1 MFENIGANINVVI
14 EKINL
19 WIETFLAMLPNFVVA
34 IIVLIGFYFLAR
46 VARNV
51 TGRVLN
57 RLSNNISVTKL
68 IATIIFLVVCIAGTF
83 VALGILNL
91 DKTVTSLL
99 AGAGIIGLALSFAFQ
114 DTATNFISGIIM
126 AFRKTLKVGDLVEVE
141 DTFGIVERI
150 NLRATI
156 IRTPQG
162 PSVMIPNKELLQGPL
177 KNYNSQSTR
186 RVDLEVGVGYESD
199 LQKVEDV
206 TIKAIRELDLV
217 KKERGVELYYK
228 EFGGSSINFVVRF
241 WIDFHKQAQYLKAQ
255 SEAIKKIKVVYD
267 ENNFNIPFPIR
278 TLDFGMAQ
286 GQLPKQL
293 FEIKNM
299 SHNKNGKQDKQQI
312 SNSVEIDV

>member
-1 MFENIGANINVVI
+1 MFENIGVNINVVI

-34 IIVLIGFYFLAR
+34 IIVVFGFYLLAKL
-46 VARNV
+46 ARNV
-51 TGRVLN
+51 VGRI
-57 RLSNNISVTKL
+57 LSRVSTNISVSKL
-68 IATIIFLVVCIAGTF
+68 IATIVFLVVCTAGLF

-141 DTFGIVERI
+141 GTFGTVERI

-186 RVDLEVGVGYESD
+186 RVDIEVGVGYESD

-206 TIKAIRELDLV
+206 TIAAIESLDLV
-217 KKERGVELYYK
+217 RKDTTVELFYK

-241 WIDFHKQAQYLKAQ
+241 WIDFYKQGQFLKAQ
-255 SEAIKKIKVVYD
+255 SEAIKKIKSVYD
-267 ENNFNIPFPIR
+267 ENDFNIPFPIR
-278 TLDFGMAQ
+278 TLDFGLAKK
-286 GQLPKQL
+286 QLPKE
-293 FEIKNM
+293 FFHANKK
-299 SHNKNGKQDKQQI
+299 SKNG
-312 SNSVEIDV
+312 IDSRQNFKSKNVNV

>member
-19 WIETFLAMLPNFVVA
+19 WMETFLAMLPNFVVA
-34 IIVLIGFYFLAR
+34 IIVLVGFYFLAKI
-46 VARNV
+46 ARNV
-51 TGRVLN
+51 VGRILS
-57 RLSNNISVTKL
+57 RISNNISVTKL
-68 IATIIFLVVCIAGTF
+68 IGTIVFLGVCIAGTF

-114 DTATNFISGIIM
+114 DTATNFISGVIM
-126 AFRKTLKVGDLVEVE
+126 AFRKTLNVGDLVEVG

-150 NLRATI
+150 NLRSTSI
-156 IRTPQG
+156 KTPQG
-162 PSVMIPNKELLQGPL
+162 PSVMIPNQDLLQSHV

-186 RVDLEVGVGYESD
+186 RVDVAVGVGYESD

-206 TIKAIRELDLV
+206 TIAAIKELDLV
-217 KKERGVELYYK
+217 KKERGVELYYN

-241 WIDFHKQAQYLKAQ
+241 WVDFNKQSQYLKAQ

-267 ENNFNIPFPIR
+267 QNDFNIPYPIR
-278 TLDFGMAQ
+278 TLDFGMAE
-286 GQLPKQL
+286 GQLPQQL
-293 FEIKNM
+293 FEIQ
-299 SHNKNGKQDKQQI
+299 SNKNHQSKKTNGQKV
-312 SNSVEIDV
+312 ST

>member
-34 IIVLIGFYFLAR
+34 IIVLTAFYFLAK
-46 VARNV
+46 VARNIV
-51 TGRVLN
+51 GRVLN
-57 RLSNNISVTKL
+57 RISNNISVTKL
-68 IATIIFLVVCIAGTF
+68 IGTIVFLIVCIAGTF

-114 DTATNFISGIIM
+114 DTATNFISGVIM
-126 AFRKTLKVGDLVEVE
+126 AFHKTINVGDLIEVG
-141 DTFGIVERI
+141 DTFGTVERI
-150 NLRATI
+150 NLRSTS

-162 PSVMIPNKELLQGPL
+162 PSVMIPNQDLLQSHV
-177 KNYNSQSTR
+177 KNYNSQYTR
-186 RVDLEVGVGYESD
+186 RVDIAVGVGYESD
-199 LQKVEDV
+199 LQKVEEV
-206 TIKAIRELDLV
+206 TIAAIKELDLV
-217 KKERGVELYYK
+217 KKERNVELYYN

-241 WIDFHKQAQYLKAQ
+241 WVDFRKQYEYLKAQ

-278 TLDFGMAQ
+278 TLDFGMAE

-293 FEIKNM
+293 FEIKTTN
-299 SHNKNGKQDKQQI
+299 NKSKTNGKVL
-312 SNSVEIDV
+312 NAN